1 MRSLCLGVVL
11 LGALVCVLP
20 GEGAPP
26 KQPKRPATGKDIDAA
41 TLPAHVYSGKL
52 VSAPDS
58 DRMFTLAVSYPEI
71 VPNPNYKPDRNIQ
84 REINRINQLHA
95 QAARSRNARQV
106 QNDINQINQLSMQ
119 LQRQI
124 AQAQANAIKI
134 VQRTANVDF
143 QAEENV
149 KVRIMVLP
157 EAFDDK
163 GNIKKY
169 TAEELKE
176 LRGKDSNLPGYESTT
191 AALKPGQT
199 VRVLLKHHHAPK
211 PTAPTSPGGSLK
223 DADKDKSPNLDKDKD
238 TPKEPEKEAPKEGA
252 NEKKMQVTVIVIED
266 EGSGNGGTTPP
277 KKGKK

>member
-20 GEGAPP
+20 GEGAPTP
-26 KQPKRPATGKDIDAA
+26 PAKGKDIDAA
-41 TLPAHVYSGKL
+41 NLPAHVYSGKL
-52 VSAPDS
+52 VSVPDA

-84 REINRINQLHA
+84 REINRINQLQA
-95 QAARSRNARQV
+95 QAARSRNPRQV
-106 QNDINQINQLSMQ
+106 QSDINQINQLSVQ
-119 LQRQI
+119 LQRRI

-149 KVRIMVLP
+149 KVRIMALP

-176 LRGKDSNLPGYESTT
+176 LKGKDSHLPGYESTM

-223 DADKDKSPNLDKDKD
+223 DADKDKSLDKDKD

-252 NEKKMQVTVIVIED
+252 NEKKMQVTVIVID
-266 EGSGNGGTTPP
+266 DDGSGNGGTTPP
-277 KKGKK
+277 KKGKKK